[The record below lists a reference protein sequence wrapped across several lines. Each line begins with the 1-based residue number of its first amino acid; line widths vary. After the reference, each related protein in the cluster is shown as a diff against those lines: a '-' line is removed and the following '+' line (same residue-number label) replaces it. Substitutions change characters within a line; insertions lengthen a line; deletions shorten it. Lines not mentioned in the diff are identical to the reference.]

1 MLHNTIMRNKWANE
15 LEELKKENER
25 LHHELEI
32 AKLKKENR
40 DLRERIRDLDDEPST
55 ITYTPSP
62 DVFKRWYT
70 WSYSPDEHTDIV
82 LCASDKWLLEDFK
95 DMLLKD

>member
-1 MLHNTIMRNKWANE
+1 MRTNRNE

-25 LHHELEI
+25 LLHELEI
-32 AKLKKENR
+32 AKLKKKNR
-40 DLRERIRDLDDEPST
+40 DLQKEINDLNNSWAST

-62 DVFKRWYT
+62 DCWTKWWYT
-70 WSYSPDEHTDIV
+70 MSFSPDEHTDVV
-82 LCASDKWLLEDFK
+82 LCSSDKWLLEDFR

>member
-1 MLHNTIMRNKWANE
+1 MRTKHNE

-25 LHHELEI
+25 LQKELEL
-32 AKLKKENR
+32 AKLRKENR
-40 DLRERIRDLDDEPST
+40 DLRKRIRDLDSDAST

-62 DVFKRWYT
+62 DAFKWGYT

-82 LCASDKWLLEDFK
+82 LCASDKWILEDFK

>member
-1 MLHNTIMRNKWANE
+1 MRTKHNE

-25 LHHELEI
+25 LQHELEI
-32 AKLKKENR
+32 AKLRKKNR
-40 DLRERIRDLDDEPST
+40 DLQKEINDLNNSWAST

-62 DVFKRWYT
+62 DAFKRWYT

-82 LCASDKWLLEDFK
+82 LCASDKWILEDFK